1 MMRLTTSITT
11 CVAIVFLLTYQPHR
25 SIKVCHAQ
33 SRIAWPLKRNPF
45 KKSNKTNHRL
55 VVSAEEEIPSKGR
68 RGEWKKW
75 AKNNRAYLYGAYS
88 LLAVAFMTWCMST
101 EDKDDTTS
109 EESEEYT
116 YQNMK
121 HSIMDACE
129 LSFESISMNIDTK
142 KKNRVILDG
151 SIRGYAKPGR
161 MLAIMGE

>member
-101 EDKDDTTS
+101 EDKDG
-109 EESEEYT
+109 
-116 YQNMK
+116 K
-121 HSIMDACE
+121 SIAQ
-129 LSFESISMNIDTK
+129 FA
-142 KKNRVILDG
+142 NRTNNNT
-151 SIRGYAKPGR
+151 R
-161 MLAIMGE
+161 E

>member
-68 RGEWKKW
+68 R
-75 AKNNRAYLYGAYS
+75 
-88 LLAVAFMTWCMST
+88 
-101 EDKDDTTS
+101 DTTS